1 MIIADL
7 HTHTNASHHA
17 YSSLREMAAAAHRKG
32 LVALGIT
39 NHGPRLPDAP
49 HRYHFENMNIWPDRM
64 EQVILLRGCE
74 ANILDT
80 SGHLD
85 LADACLSQLDFVLA
99 GFHVDAF
106 APGGEKAVYTQAL
119 ARVME
124 NPYLCGISHP
134 ETIQYPIDLEW
145 FVKTAAER
153 QILVEVNRGS
163 LVGTIRTGGKAN
175 CREMLRLAK
184 QYGAP
189 VLISSDAHMETE
201 VGEVEACLEM
211 VRAAGIGE
219 EQIVNASLP
228 NLVRFFRRKGKSRAA
243 ALLEDG

>member
-1 MIIADL
+1 MIVADL

-17 YSSLREMAAAAHRKG
+17 YSSLREMAAAAHKKG

-80 SGHLD
+80 SGRLD

-106 APGGEKAVYTQAL
+106 APGGGKELYMQAL
-119 ARVME
+119 AQVMK

-134 ETIQYPIDLEW
+134 ENPQYSVDLEW
-145 FVKTAAER
+145 FVRTAAENHV
-153 QILVEVNRGS
+153 LVEVNRSS
-163 LVGTIRTGGKAN
+163 LAGTIRTGGRKN
-175 CREMLRLAK
+175 CEDILRLAK
-184 QYGAP
+184 RYGAP
-189 VLISSDAHMETE
+189 ILLSSDAHIDTE
-201 VGEVEACLEM
+201 VGDVGVCLEM
-211 VRAAGIGE
+211 VQLVGIE
-219 EQIVNASLP
+219 KRQIVNASLT
-228 NLVRFFRRKGKSRAA
+228 NLAQFLRRKGKRRAA
-243 ALLEDG
+243 ALLEDN